1 MSPGALDGIKIFE
14 FASYVSGPYAGM
26 LLSDLGAEVVKV
38 ETPDG
43 GDPFRMWGKTDY
55 NGTFGSMNR
64 NKKSVTLDLK
74 TEAGRAAARK
84 LTLGA
89 DVVIEN
95 MRAGAMERFG
105 LGYEALAADNPRLV
119 YCSITGFGSQGPYRE
134 RPGYDTVGQAV
145 SGLLSVLTDRKAP
158 QPMGVS
164 LSDHLAGAF
173 AAYGVLAA
181 LMARATTG
189 RGQKVETSL
198 LQATLSFLGENAATF
213 FEDGNVP
220 SRQSRCRRAQVFTF
234 TAGDGL
240 PFVVHLSS
248 PEKFWRGMLIAIES
262 RGPGRRRSIP
272 NPGTASQELRCAV
285 RRTRRNIPVTAPRR
299 MACAPWRAGC
309 AERPAQYPRRGLR
322 RSAGRR
328 ARYAQELAASQPR
341 HGLRRRQPGAAQC
354 DTAAGRNRRAGSG
367 RAQRRCFCAEMT
379 YGSRESSETGT
390 ADFNKNG
397 VARSGADRNKR
408 EEAA

>member
-84 LTLGA
+84 LALDA
-89 DVVIEN
+89 DVIIEN

-119 YCSITGFGSQGPYRE
+119 YCSITGFGSDGPYRD

-181 LMARATTG
+181 LMARTGTG

-240 PFVVHLSS
+240 PFAVHLSS
-248 PEKFWRGMLIAIES
+248 PEKFWRGLLVAMNRES
-262 RGPGRRRSIP
+262 LATDDRFRTR
-272 NPGTASQELRCAV
+272 ELRVKNYDALCA
-285 RRTRRNIPVTAPRR
+285 
-299 MACAPWRAGC
+299 
-309 AERPAQYPRRGLR
+309 
-322 RSAGRR
+322 
-328 ARYAQELAASQPR
+328 ELAATFQSRPR
-341 HGLRRRQPGAAQC
+341 AEWLTLLGEHDVPSGPLNTLDEVFADPQVVALDMRKDLPHRSRGMVSVVGNPVRLSATPPRVE
-354 DTAAGRNRRAGSG
+354 TAAP
-367 RAQRRCFCAEMT
+367 
-379 YGSRESSETGT
+379 
-390 ADFNKNG
+390 DL
-397 VARSGADRNKR
+397 GAHNDAFLR
-408 EEAA
+408 